1 MKKLFIQEN
10 TMPLFSKINLSK
22 ATVFT
27 LCLGLLLVAKTGFS
41 QAPNEKAEWKSLFD
55 GKTLKGW
62 KQSDFFKPG
71 KSSVK
76 DGAIILE
83 KGSKMTGL
91 TYDGK
96 DFPKMNYEVSLESKR
111 IDGRDFFCTT
121 TFPVGD
127 SFCSFVVGGWGGSV
141 TGLSSIDGID
151 ASENQ
156 TGQGI
161 EYKNDQWY
169 KIRIRVTDKRV
180 ETWIDKEQ
188 TVDLDT
194 SDVKLGIRI
203 ECNVS
208 TPFGIA
214 SYDTVGA
221 VKDIKVRNLSAAEI
235 KEVAKKSIKK

>member
-1 MKKLFIQEN
+1 M
-10 TMPLFSKINLSK
+10 MSFSRTNLSCTFFL
-22 ATVFT
+22 A
-27 LCLGLLLVAKTGFS
+27 LCLGSIIVVQAGFS
-41 QAPNEKAEWKSLFD
+41 QTASDKGEWKSLFD

-76 DGAIILE
+76 DGVIILE

-111 IDGRDFFCTT
+111 VDGRDFFCTT
-121 TFPVGD
+121 TFPVGE

-180 ETWIDKEQ
+180 ETWVDKEQ

-194 SDVKLGIRI
+194 TDVKLGIRI

-221 VKDIKVRNLSAAEI
+221 VKDIKVRNLSPAEI
-235 KEVAKKSIKK
+235 KEVAKKAIKK

>member
-1 MKKLFIQEN
+1 
-10 TMPLFSKINLSK
+10 MPIFSKINVSK
-22 ATVFT
+22 MTVFA
-27 LCLGLLLVAKTGFS
+27 LLLGFLLVAKTGLS

-83 KGSKMTGL
+83 KGTKMTGL

-111 IDGRDFFCTT
+111 VDGRDFFCTT

-221 VKDIKVRNLSAAEI
+221 VKDIKVRNLSVAEI

>member
-1 MKKLFIQEN
+1 M
-10 TMPLFSKINLSK
+10 TSHSKINFPRITMILS
-22 ATVFT
+22 F
-27 LCLGLLLVAKTGFS
+27 CFGLILTAKTGFC
-41 QAPNEKAEWKSLFD
+41 QTANEKTEWKSLFD

-76 DGAIILE
+76 DGVIILE

-111 IDGRDFFCTT
+111 IEGRDFFCTT

-141 TGLSSIDGID
+141 TGLSSIDGVD

-161 EYKNDQWY
+161 EYKNNQWY
-169 KIRIRVTDKRV
+169 KIRIRITEKRV
-180 ETWIDKEQ
+180 ETWVDKEQ

-221 VKDIKVRNLSAAEI
+221 VRDIKVRNLSPEEI

>member
-1 MKKLFIQEN
+1 
-10 TMPLFSKINLSK
+10 MPLFSKINLSK
-22 ATVFT
+22 ATVFA

-83 KGSKMTGL
+83 KGTKMTGL

-235 KEVAKKSIKK
+235 KEIAKKSIKK

>member
-1 MKKLFIQEN
+1 
-10 TMPLFSKINLSK
+10 MPIFSKINLSK
-22 ATVFT
+22 ETVFA

-41 QAPNEKAEWKSLFD
+41 QAPNEKADWKSLFD

-83 KGSKMTGL
+83 KGTKMTGL

-221 VKDIKVRNLSAAEI
+221 VKDIKVRNLSPAEI

>member
-1 MKKLFIQEN
+1 
-10 TMPLFSKINLSK
+10 MPIFSKINLSK
-22 ATVFT
+22 ETVFD

-41 QAPNEKAEWKSLFD
+41 QAPNEKADWKSLFD

-83 KGSKMTGL
+83 KGTKMTGL

-221 VKDIKVRNLSAAEI
+221 VKDIKVRNLSPAEI

>member
-1 MKKLFIQEN
+1 MNNLFIPEDN
-10 TMPLFSKINLSK
+10 VTIFSNINVSK
-22 ATVFT
+22 TTVFA
-27 LCLGLLLVAKTGFS
+27 LLLGLFLVVNTGFS
-41 QAPNEKAEWKSLFD
+41 QTPNEKADWKSLFD

-62 KQSDFFKPG
+62 KQSDFYKPG

-83 KGSKMTGL
+83 KGTKMTGL

-111 IDGRDFFCTT
+111 VDGRDFFCTT

>member
-1 MKKLFIQEN
+1 
-10 TMPLFSKINLSK
+10 MPIFSKLNLAKMSLC
-22 ATVFT
+22 T
-27 LCLGLLLVAKTGFS
+27 LCLGLLLIAKTGFS
-41 QAPNEKAEWKSLFD
+41 QVPNEKAEWKSLFD

-96 DFPKMNYEVSLESKR
+96 DFPKMNYEVILESKR
-111 IDGRDFFCTT
+111 VDGRDFFCTT

-221 VKDIKVRNLSAAEI
+221 VKDIKVRNLSPAEI

>member
-1 MKKLFIQEN
+1 
-10 TMPLFSKINLSK
+10 MPLFSKINLSK
-22 ATVFT
+22 ATVFA

-83 KGSKMTGL
+83 KGTKMTGL

-127 SFCSFVVGGWGGSV
+127 SFCSFVVGGWSGSV

-180 ETWIDKEQ
+180 ETWIVKEQ

>member
-1 MKKLFIQEN
+1 MTI
-10 TMPLFSKINLSK
+10 FSKINVSK
-22 ATVFT
+22 TTVFA
-27 LCLGLLLVAKTGFS
+27 LLFGLLLVVKTGFS

-83 KGSKMTGL
+83 KGTKMTGL

-111 IDGRDFFCTT
+111 VDGRDFFCTT

-141 TGLSSIDGID
+141 TGLSSIDGVD

>member
-1 MKKLFIQEN
+1 MTI
-10 TMPLFSKINLSK
+10 FSKMNLSK
-22 ATVFT
+22 TTVFA
-27 LCLGLLLVAKTGFS
+27 LFFGSLLIAKTGFS
-41 QAPNEKAEWKSLFD
+41 QSPNEKAEWKSLFD

-83 KGSKMTGL
+83 KGTKMTGL

-111 IDGRDFFCTT
+111 VDGRDFFCTT

-235 KEVAKKSIKK
+235 KEIAKKSIKK

>member
-1 MKKLFIQEN
+1 MLIFPKL
-10 TMPLFSKINLSK
+10 NLSNT
-22 ATVFT
+22 TVFAF
-27 LCLGLLLVAKTGFS
+27 CLGLLLIAKTGLS
-41 QAPNEKAEWKSLFD
+41 QTPSEKAEWKSLFD

-111 IDGRDFFCTT
+111 VDGRDFFCTT

-194 SDVKLGIRI
+194 SEVKLGIRI

-221 VKDIKVRNLSAAEI
+221 VKDIKVRNLSSAEI

>member
-22 ATVFT
+22 VTVFT

-83 KGSKMTGL
+83 KGTKMTGL

>member
-1 MKKLFIQEN
+1 MTI
-10 TMPLFSKINLSK
+10 FSKINVSK
-22 ATVFT
+22 QTVFA
-27 LCLGLLLVAKTGFS
+27 LLFGLLLVAKTGFS

-83 KGSKMTGL
+83 KGTKMTGL

-111 IDGRDFFCTT
+111 VDGRDFFCTT

>member
-41 QAPNEKAEWKSLFD
+41 QTPNEKAEWKSLFD

-83 KGSKMTGL
+83 KGTKMTGL

>member
-1 MKKLFIQEN
+1 MFI
-10 TMPLFSKINLSK
+10 FSKINLSK
-22 ATVFT
+22 TTVFA
-27 LCLGLLLVAKTGFS
+27 LCLGLLLVVNTGFS

-62 KQSDFFKPG
+62 KQSDFYKPG

-76 DGAIILE
+76 DGSIILE
-83 KGSKMTGL
+83 KGTKMTGL

-111 IDGRDFFCTT
+111 VDGRDFFCTT

-221 VKDIKVRNLSAAEI
+221 VKDIKVRSLSAAEI

>member
-1 MKKLFIQEN
+1 
-10 TMPLFSKINLSK
+10 MPIFSKLNLAK
-22 ATVFT
+22 MTLFT
-27 LCLGLLLVAKTGFS
+27 LCLGLLLIAKTGFS
-41 QAPNEKAEWKSLFD
+41 QVPDEKAEWKSLFD

-111 IDGRDFFCTT
+111 VDGRDFFCTT

>member
-1 MKKLFIQEN
+1 MNNFFIQEDNVLIFPKLNLFN
-10 TMPLFSKINLSK
+10 T
-22 ATVFT
+22 TVFA
-27 LCLGLLLVAKTGFS
+27 LCLGLLSIAKTGFS
-41 QAPNEKAEWKSLFD
+41 QTPNEKAEWTSLFD

-111 IDGRDFFCTT
+111 VDGRDFFCTT

-221 VKDIKVRNLSAAEI
+221 VKDIKVRNLSPAEI

>member
-22 ATVFT
+22 ARVFT

-41 QAPNEKAEWKSLFD
+41 QSPNEKAEWKSLFD

-83 KGSKMTGL
+83 KGTKMTGL

>member
-1 MKKLFIQEN
+1 
-10 TMPLFSKINLSK
+10 
-22 ATVFT
+22 
-27 LCLGLLLVAKTGFS
+27 
-41 QAPNEKAEWKSLFD
+41 
-55 GKTLKGW
+55 
-62 KQSDFFKPG
+62 
-71 KSSVK
+71 
-76 DGAIILE
+76 
-83 KGSKMTGL
+83 MTGL

-111 IDGRDFFCTT
+111 VDGRDFFCTT

-221 VKDIKVRNLSAAEI
+221 VKDIKVRNLSPAEI

>member
-1 MKKLFIQEN
+1 MNNLFIQEN

-111 IDGRDFFCTT
+111 VDGRDFFCTT

-221 VKDIKVRNLSAAEI
+221 VKDIKVRNLSPAEI

>member
-1 MKKLFIQEN
+1 MNNFFILEN
-10 TMPLFSKINLSK
+10 NVPIFSKINVSK
-22 ATVFT
+22 MFVFA
-27 LCLGLLLVAKTGFS
+27 LLLGFLLVAKTGFS
-41 QAPNEKAEWKSLFD
+41 QVPNEMAEWKSLFD

-83 KGSKMTGL
+83 KGTKMTGL

-111 IDGRDFFCTT
+111 VDGRDFFCTT

>member
-1 MKKLFIQEN
+1 MPIFPKL
-10 TMPLFSKINLSK
+10 NLSK
-22 ATVFT
+22 TTVFA
-27 LCLGLLLVAKTGFS
+27 LCLSLLLVAKTGFS
-41 QAPNEKAEWKSLFD
+41 QAPSEKAEWKSLFD

-83 KGSKMTGL
+83 KGTKMTGL

-111 IDGRDFFCTT
+111 VDGRDFFCTT

>member
-1 MKKLFIQEN
+1 MNNLFIQEN
-10 TMPLFSKINLSK
+10 NMPIFPKLNLSK
-22 ATVFT
+22 TTVFA
-27 LCLGLLLVAKTGFS
+27 LCLSLLLVAKTGFS

-83 KGSKMTGL
+83 KGTKMTGL

-111 IDGRDFFCTT
+111 VDGRDFFCTT

>member
-1 MKKLFIQEN
+1 
-10 TMPLFSKINLSK
+10 MPLFSKINLSK

-83 KGSKMTGL
+83 KGTKMTGL

-221 VKDIKVRNLSAAEI
+221 VKDIKVRNLSVAEI

>member
-1 MKKLFIQEN
+1 
-10 TMPLFSKINLSK
+10 MPLFSKINLSK
-22 ATVFT
+22 ATVFS

-83 KGSKMTGL
+83 KGTKMTGL

>member
-1 MKKLFIQEN
+1 M
-10 TMPLFSKINLSK
+10 MSFSRTNLSCTFFL
-22 ATVFT
+22 A
-27 LCLGLLLVAKTGFS
+27 LCLGLIIVVQAGFS
-41 QAPNEKAEWKSLFD
+41 QTASDKSEWISLFD

-76 DGAIILE
+76 DGVIILE

-91 TYDGK
+91 TYDGR

-111 IDGRDFFCTT
+111 VDGRDFFCTT
-121 TFPVGD
+121 TFPVGE

-180 ETWIDKEQ
+180 ETWVDKEQ

-194 SDVKLGIRI
+194 TDVKLGIRI

-221 VKDIKVRNLSAAEI
+221 VKDIKVRNLSPAEI
-235 KEVAKKSIKK
+235 KEVAKKAIKK

>member
-1 MKKLFIQEN
+1 MTI
-10 TMPLFSKINLSK
+10 FSKINVSK
-22 ATVFT
+22 PTVFA
-27 LCLGLLLVAKTGFS
+27 LLLGLLLVAKTGFS
-41 QAPNEKAEWKSLFD
+41 QAPNEKADWKSLFD

-83 KGSKMTGL
+83 KGTKMTGL

>member
-83 KGSKMTGL
+83 KGTKMTGL

>member
-1 MKKLFIQEN
+1 VPI
-10 TMPLFSKINLSK
+10 FSQFNFVKISF
-22 ATVFT
+22 FT
-27 LCLGLLLVAKTGFS
+27 LCLGLLLIAKTGFS
-41 QAPNEKAEWKSLFD
+41 QVTDEKAEWKSLFD

-111 IDGRDFFCTT
+111 VDGRDFFCTT

-221 VKDIKVRNLSAAEI
+221 VKDIKVRNLSVAEI

>member
-1 MKKLFIQEN
+1 MTI
-10 TMPLFSKINLSK
+10 FSKINLSK
-22 ATVFT
+22 TTVFA
-27 LCLGLLLVAKTGFS
+27 LFLGSLLVAKTGFS
-41 QAPNEKAEWKSLFD
+41 QSPNEKAEWKSLFD

-83 KGSKMTGL
+83 KGTKMTGL

-111 IDGRDFFCTT
+111 VDGRDFFCTT

-221 VKDIKVRNLSAAEI
+221 VKDIKVRNLSVAEI

>member
-22 ATVFT
+22 ATVFS

-83 KGSKMTGL
+83 KGTKMTGL

>member
-1 MKKLFIQEN
+1 MNNFFILEN
-10 TMPLFSKINLSK
+10 NVLIFSKINVSK
-22 ATVFT
+22 MTVFA
-27 LCLGLLLVAKTGFS
+27 LLLGFLLVAKTGFS

-83 KGSKMTGL
+83 KGTKMTGL

-111 IDGRDFFCTT
+111 VDGRDFFCTT

-221 VKDIKVRNLSAAEI
+221 VKDIKVRNLSVAEI

>member
-1 MKKLFIQEN
+1 MKNLFIQEN

-83 KGSKMTGL
+83 KGTKMTGL

>member
-1 MKKLFIQEN
+1 MLI
-10 TMPLFSKINLSK
+10 FSKINVSK
-22 ATVFT
+22 MTVFA
-27 LCLGLLLVAKTGFS
+27 LLLGFLLVAKTGFS

-83 KGSKMTGL
+83 KGTKMTGL

-111 IDGRDFFCTT
+111 VDGRDFFCTT

-221 VKDIKVRNLSAAEI
+221 VKDIKVRNLSVAEI

>member
-1 MKKLFIQEN
+1 
-10 TMPLFSKINLSK
+10 MPLFSKLNLSK
-22 ATVFT
+22 ATVFA

-83 KGSKMTGL
+83 KGTKMTGL

>member
-1 MKKLFIQEN
+1 MINLFIPEDN
-10 TMPLFSKINLSK
+10 VTIFSKMNLSK
-22 ATVFT
+22 TTVFA
-27 LCLGLLLVAKTGFS
+27 LFFGSLLIAKTGFS
-41 QAPNEKAEWKSLFD
+41 QSPNEKAEWKSLFD

-83 KGSKMTGL
+83 KGTKMTGL

-111 IDGRDFFCTT
+111 VDGRDFFCTT

-221 VKDIKVRNLSAAEI
+221 VKDIKVRNLSSAEI

>member
-1 MKKLFIQEN
+1 
-10 TMPLFSKINLSK
+10 MPLFSKINLSK
-22 ATVFT
+22 ATVFA

-41 QAPNEKAEWKSLFD
+41 QAPNEKADWKSLFD

-83 KGSKMTGL
+83 KGTKMTGL

-111 IDGRDFFCTT
+111 VDGRDFFCTT

>member
-1 MKKLFIQEN
+1 MNNLFIQEN
-10 TMPLFSKINLSK
+10 NMPIFPKLILSK
-22 ATVFT
+22 MTVFA

-111 IDGRDFFCTT
+111 VDGRDFFCTT

-180 ETWIDKEQ
+180 EAWIDKEQ

-221 VKDIKVRNLSAAEI
+221 VKDIKVRNLSPAEI
-235 KEVAKKSIKK
+235 KEVPKKSIKK